1 MNNKEIKNMT
11 KGAVIAALYIVI
23 IAIFRLTN
31 ETDFTFLIF
40 PLPLLIYY
48 KVTDFKWCLIT
59 QCVVL
64 VLSFFIVGNLYSYI
78 GVVLTNVIASLIFVF
93 FINKSKN
100 QILSFTVIYLTY
112 IFLEF
117 FVLFYTNYFVFGI
130 DFNAYVEQT
139 ITEFTN
145 IFAFLDVD
153 ILKKVIYI
161 TIPISLI
168 IYALLKI
175 VINYLLY
182 YLVSI
187 RLGLASKDEIKLRI
201 VYSKIIPLVYVILLL
216 LTLVLANNFIVN
228 FNLINSIL
236 YGFMISIVF
245 IFSLYLMIQG
255 LLYIKYLF
263 LNLNLGKL
271 MLIALLLILL
281 FPISIVFG
289 LISNFKMR

>member
-59 QCVVL
+59 QGVVL
-64 VLSFFIVGNLYSYI
+64 ILSFFIVGNIYSYI

-100 QILSFTVIYLTY
+100 QILNFIVIYITY

-130 DFNAYVEQT
+130 DFSAYVEQT

-145 IFAFLDVD
+145 IFSFLDVD
-153 ILKKVIYI
+153 ILRKVIYI
-161 TIPISLI
+161 TIPVTLI

-182 YLVSI
+182 YLVGI
-187 RLGLASKDEIKLRI
+187 RLSLVSKDEVKLKM
-201 VYSKIIPLVYVILLL
+201 VYSKVIPLVYVILLL
-216 LTLVLANNFIVN
+216 ITLALANTFIVN
-228 FNLINSIL
+228 FNLTNSII
-236 YGFMISIVF
+236 YGSIISIVF

-255 LLYIKYLF
+255 LLYVKFLF
-263 LNLNLGKL
+263 LNISIGKL

-281 FPISIVFG
+281 FPISIVLG